1 MCEKGDLVLNR
12 LKAHLGV
19 FALAPERGVVSPDY
33 TVLRP
38 VREVEERFF
47 EAVYRTPACRV
58 ELRQRAKG
66 IVQGFW
72 RLYTDDFY
80 DIRVPVP
87 PLAEQKRIMAQLDI
101 ELAGVK
107 TAISR
112 LEREIE
118 LLGEYRTRL
127 VADVAT
133 GKFDVREEAARLPDE
148 VLIELPEDDDVVGY
162 ETELADEDGAV

>member
-1 MCEKGDLVLNR
+1 M
-12 LKAHLGV
+12 
-19 FALAPERGVVSPDY
+19 
-33 TVLRP
+33 
-38 VREVEERFF
+38 
-47 EAVYRTPACRV
+47 
-58 ELRQRAKG
+58 
-66 IVQGFW
+66 QGFW